1 VGGFVAAAWDWR
13 GIFWLLAPAALIVAV
28 AAVRTL
34 PDDPGYRT
42 QLHWPG
48 AASLTGGAALVMAA
62 ATLAPQD
69 TVPGW
74 FPAVLAG
81 AGVVLLVAFVR
92 VSRGAAEP
100 FVPVAALVETRF
112 ARSVAASFAQMVSLT
127 VVLVAVPLYLTGRL
141 HRSTGSTG
149 VLVFGLPAAMAL
161 LAPAV
166 GALCQRGRP
175 RVVLRAGLL
184 VLAAADVA
192 LGAATA
198 AGTSSLGLLV
208 VLLVGTGVGV
218 ALVQTPAATGAT
230 QSPAGRLGPALGV
243 FNMMRFAGSALGAA
257 WVAVVYPW
265 DEPLLL
271 FGGAAAVALLGFA
284 AAFVGP
290 APERAAAL
298 PDVTSA

>member
-1 VGGFVAAAWDWR
+1 
-13 GIFWLLAPAALIVAV
+13 
-28 AAVRTL
+28 
-34 PDDPGYRT
+34 
-42 QLHWPG
+42 
-48 AASLTGGAALVMAA
+48 
-62 ATLAPQD
+62 
-69 TVPGW
+69 
-74 FPAVLAG
+74 
-81 AGVVLLVAFVR
+81 
-92 VSRGAAEP
+92 
-100 FVPVAALVETRF
+100 
-112 ARSVAASFAQMVSLT
+112 
-127 VVLVAVPLYLTGRL
+127 
-141 HRSTGSTG
+141 